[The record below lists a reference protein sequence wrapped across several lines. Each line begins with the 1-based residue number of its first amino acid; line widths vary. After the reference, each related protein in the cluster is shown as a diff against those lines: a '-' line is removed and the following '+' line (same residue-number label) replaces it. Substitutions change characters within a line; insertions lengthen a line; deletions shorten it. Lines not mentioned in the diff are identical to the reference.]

1 MKKVLL
7 PVIASVALV
16 MSGCQPMTGDVAGMD
31 GTVISNVSS
40 NANLAG
46 TGSDGVGGA
55 QDSEIS
61 ADENGS
67 ATGGNA
73 EDEDGSSSEG
83 AAEAGSDVGE
93 NGGSDNI
100 EGNGISGSGDL
111 TGTDSGDLANGTNP
125 DDINAGGTTGS
136 GTGAESGTGTNG
148 SGTGAGSD
156 AGATGNG
163 TGTGSDAGTNGS
175 GTGTGSDAGATG
187 NGTGAESGTGAT
199 GNGTTGN
206 TVSADA
212 GNNTV
217 STGTGAGGS
226 VVEIKGSSGAGTD
239 VSDVTAGLDNSV
251 LVGAYNKFCFKGF
264 ASGKYR
270 FTIRSRVTGW
280 GENMSLIVTS
290 PWAQWNQNPA
300 MGNNG
305 PQYDLSG
312 KPITGIFEGTM
323 EVDIDVNNTY
333 ELSKYN
339 HSDFVIVKIEKLR

>member
-16 MSGCQPMTGDVAGMD
+16 MSGCQPMTGDVSGMD

-40 NANLAG
+40 SADLAG

-55 QDSEIS
+55 QESEIS
-61 ADENGS
+61 VDADGS

-73 EDEDGSSSEG
+73 ENEGNSASEE
-83 AAEAGSDVGE
+83 AAGTGSDVEE

-100 EGNGISGSGDL
+100 EENGSSGNGDL
-111 TGTDSGDLANGTNP
+111 TGTDSIDSSAGTNP
-125 DDINAGGTTGS
+125 DDINSGAADAGTDTSSGSGASGSGTGAGTDAGTTGS
-136 GTGAESGTGTNG
+136 GTA
-148 SGTGAGSD
+148 
-156 AGATGNG
+156 
-163 TGTGSDAGTNGS
+163 
-175 GTGTGSDAGATG
+175 
-187 NGTGAESGTGAT
+187 
-199 GNGTTGN
+199 GN
-206 TVSADA
+206 TVSANA

-217 STGTGAGGS
+217 STGTGADGD
-226 VVEIKGSSGAGTD
+226 VVEIKGSSGADTD

-251 LVGAYNKFCFKGF
+251 LVGAYDKFCFKGYS
-264 ASGKYR
+264 SGKYR
-270 FTIRSRVTGW
+270 FTIRSRMTGW
-280 GENMSLIVTS
+280 GENMSLIVKN

-323 EVDIDVNNTY
+323 DVDIDVNNTY
-333 ELSKYN
+333 ELSKYD
-339 HSDFVIVKIEKLR
+339 HSDFVIVKIEKLK